1 MKDKKIYL
9 AADSGGSKTIWAL
22 VSEDGKKIHEFKTI
36 GLGAVK
42 AGILPVKETVLEAAE
57 QINKEYSPAGIFLS
71 LGGPNVDEVY
81 DALKEAWQDVPIEVE
96 REARG
101 DAVLY
106 AASFYG
112 CSAVVMCGTGSV
124 AVGFTENG
132 KSFSGGWGPIYGDG
146 GSGGGMGSEALKL
159 FLRSVDNAEDV
170 GRLAELFS
178 DLTKELDISDFDG
191 RMELKNRAINMSRRE
206 LAALAPKIYALAEE
220 GDETCLGL
228 YEDAAKEIV
237 QMAYT
242 VSKNSADTNVMLC
255 GGFFAEK
262 PMLLEMCNKAFT
274 KKSKATLKYCPE
286 FSPIVG
292 AKLAVFKNSQIKITE
307 EIFNNIIN
315 S

>member
-1 MKDKKIYL
+1 MDNQKIYL
-9 AADSGGSKTIWAL
+9 AADSGGSKTIWTL
-22 VSEDGKKIHEFKTI
+22 VSSKGEKIYEFKTI

-42 AGILPVKETVLEAAE
+42 EGILPVKETVLESAE

-81 DALKEAWQDVPIEVE
+81 NALKEAWEDIPIEVE

-124 AVGFTENG
+124 AVGFNENG

-146 GSGGGMGSEALKL
+146 GSGGGMGSDALKL
-159 FLRSVDNAEDV
+159 FLRSVDKAENV

-178 DLTKELDISDFDG
+178 NLTKGLDISDFDG

-220 GDETCLGL
+220 GDKTCLGL
-228 YEDAAKEIV
+228 YEDAAEEIA
-237 QMAYT
+237 QMAFA
-242 VSKNSADTNVMLC
+242 VSKNSNNTNVMLC

-262 PMLLEMCNKAFT
+262 PMLLKMCNQAFA
-274 KKSKATLKYCPE
+274 KKSKAVLKYCPE
-286 FSPIVG
+286 FSPITG
-292 AKLAVFKNSQIKITE
+292 AILSVLKNDSVNITE
-307 EIFNNIIN
+307 DIFKTITK
-315 S
+315 